1 MQEGENAMECQECH
15 QRPATVHL
23 TQVIN
28 GQKTELHVCEQ
39 CAKEKGYMN
48 YGEENF
54 TLNDLLSGLFHS
66 EGNIS
71 LGGKQ
76 TQNYQESPTI
86 KCPSCGLTYQK
97 FARIGKF
104 GCASCYKTFDD
115 RLNPIFRRVHSGNT
129 RHDGKIP
136 KREGGNLHLKRE
148 LDEYKSNLRSLIEQ
162 EEFEQAAK
170 VRDKI
175 RSLETQFHQGEDGEK

>member
-1 MQEGENAMECQECH
+1 MVMECQECH

-23 TQVIN
+23 TQVVN
-28 GQKTELHVCEQ
+28 GQKTEVHVCEQ

-66 EGNIS
+66 EGLS
-71 LGGKQ
+71 SFSKQ
-76 TQNYQESPTI
+76 SAQPYQQATQL
-86 KCPSCGLTYQK
+86 KCPTCGLTYQE

-104 GCASCYKTFDD
+104 GCAECYRTFDD
-115 RLNPIFRRVHSGNT
+115 KINPILRRVHSGNT
-129 RHDGKIP
+129 THDGKIP
-136 KREGGNLHLKRE
+136 KREGGKLHVKRNI
-148 LDEYKSNLRSLIEQ
+148 DEYKLQLKRLIEQ
-162 EEFEQAAK
+162 EEFEEAAK

-175 RSLETQFHQGEDGEK
+175 RSLEMELRQGEDGE

>member
-1 MQEGENAMECQECH
+1 MECQECH
-15 QRPATVHL
+15 QRQATVHL

-28 GQKTELHVCEQ
+28 GQKTEIHVCEH
-39 CAKEKGYMN
+39 CAKDKGYMS

-66 EGNIS
+66 EGPSPYN
-71 LGGKQ
+71 KKAQ
-76 TQNYQESPTI
+76 PYQQHNQL
-86 KCPSCGLTYQK
+86 KCPTCGLTYQE

-104 GCASCYKTFDD
+104 GCATCYKTFDE

-148 LDEYKSNLRSLIEQ
+148 IDEHKSKLRQLIEQ

-170 VRDKI
+170 VRDRIKN
-175 RSLETQFHQGEDGEK
+175 LEQQLHQGEDGEQ